1 MVQWYHYPYF
11 EACFSFVASKV
22 FRSRGRRYR
31 KHGDSKRYGTMN
43 PSEHN
48 QTVDQAE
55 SHIRKA
61 YSDSDANEAG
71 ATKEIHKEL
80 LSLWTS
86 DGNNLQF
93 QADVAKIRTDLNIR
107 KGSEQW
113 AQLAL
118 PPLSIAYPQSF
129 VNGSSAGQPP
139 MDATMPAAL
148 VSNPNNGPVNNG
160 DTTGID
166 RRFLD
171 VAQPLGSSSCGPT
184 SLTEAFFDFQAPDK
198 EGINFDRATF
208 VNPASREAARAAVE
222 KLTLQD
228 VSHGNIH
235 QISQWAATFFGDVK
249 DPTTGKEDVT
259 LGKNGVIDHFG
270 DTNLSDLTEA
280 LQKGHGAI
288 VNVAHHYVYVPGMTA
303 NGQYVVGDPAH
314 PETGTWSPEYMN
326 YQLKQLG
333 GSGGQETSFGFA
345 EVWNPNKPVH
355 TPGKVVSTDSPNGQR
370 ATNVINAGNSGS
382 GGGSGGGGGGG
393 SGGGGSGGGGF
404 GGGGSGGGGFGGG
417 GSGGFGGGSEG
428 GNYGGGGGGTPE
440 SSSVR
445 DVSNVSGGGGT
456 FSGGGGGGGSADT
469 SDLAEDPNAATD
481 DPDGYAAMMEAEQE
495 FGVPYQMGGAGPATF
510 DCSGLT
516 MFAWAKHGVDLPHEA
531 QAQFDDTAHV
541 QHVSIQGADGKP
553 DFSKLKPGDLLFYG
567 SDHNIGH
574 VTMFAGMSKEGKPL
588 MIEAPDVGQT
598 VHLTPVR
605 TEGLNMQAGRPHK

>member
-1 MVQWYHYPYF
+1 
-11 EACFSFVASKV
+11 
-22 FRSRGRRYR
+22 
-31 KHGDSKRYGTMN
+31 MN
-43 PSEHN
+43 PTEHTQQVA
-48 QTVDQAE
+48 QTE

-61 YSDSDANEAG
+61 TEAG
-71 ATKEIHKEL
+71 ANAETRAGATEEIHKEL

-86 DGNNLQF
+86 SGNNLPQF
-93 QADVAKIRTDLNIR
+93 QTDVAKIRTDLNNPE
-107 KGSEQW
+107 GSEQW
-113 AQLAL
+113 ASLPSL
-118 PPLSIAYPQSF
+118 PPLSIAYPQGF
-129 VNGSSAGQPP
+129 VNGSSAGQPTL
-139 MDATMPAAL
+139 DAATMPAAL
-148 VSNPNNGPVNNG
+148 ASNPNNGSVNYA
-160 DTTGID
+160 DTNVID
-166 RRFLD
+166 RRRFDLK
-171 VAQPLGSSSCGPT
+171 QPDGDSCGPT
-184 SLTEAFFDFQAPDK
+184 SLTEAFFDFQAGDK
-198 EGINFDRATF
+198 DGINFDGATF
-208 VNPASREAARAAVE
+208 ANPSSRAAALAAVE

-228 VSHGNIH
+228 VSHGNIN

-259 LGKNGVIDHFG
+259 SGKNGVINHFN
-270 DTNLSDLTEA
+270 DTSLSDLTAA

-288 VNVAHHYVYVPGMTA
+288 VNVPHHYVYVSGMTA
-303 NGQYVVGDPAH
+303 DGQYIVGDPAH
-314 PETGTWSPEYMN
+314 PEKGTWTPEYMN
-326 YQLKQLG
+326 YELKQLA
-333 GSGGQETSFGFA
+333 GSNGQPTSFGFA

-370 ATNVINAGNSGS
+370 AGTVINGGDSGS

-393 SGGGGSGGGGF
+393 GSGGGGGF
-404 GGGGSGGGGFGGG
+404 GGGGGGGGGGNYGGGGGGFGGG
-417 GSGGFGGGSEG
+417 GGD
-428 GNYGGGGGGTPE
+428 NYGGGGGGTPE